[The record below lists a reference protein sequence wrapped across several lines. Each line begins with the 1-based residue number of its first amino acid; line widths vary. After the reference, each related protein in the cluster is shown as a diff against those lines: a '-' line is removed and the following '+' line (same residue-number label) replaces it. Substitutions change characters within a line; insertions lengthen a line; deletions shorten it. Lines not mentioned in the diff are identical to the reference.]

1 MKRNLLTLFACAL
14 FTAGLF
20 AQAGA
25 VSPTRFAAAIEA
37 FEQQDQTAPPP
48 RNSIL
53 FIGSSIFRQW
63 KNLKEQ
69 MAPLPV
75 FNRAFGGSRTADVL
89 YYMDR
94 VVLPYAPKLIVYY
107 CGSND
112 VNAGLGPEGI
122 AKGFFDFVER
132 LHARNPRTRVL
143 YVSIL
148 RAPQKMDSWDK
159 VDEANRLVREY
170 CVRDK
175 RLGFVDA
182 NPAVFDGE
190 GKPRMDLYLADQ
202 LHYKEPAYDGFTAI
216 LKPEVERIWREL
228 K

>member
-1 MKRNLLTLFACAL
+1 MKRILLAVLAWSL
-14 FTAGLF
+14 FTEGLF
-20 AQAGA
+20 AQAGP
-25 VSPTRFAAAIEA
+25 VSPTRFAAAIKA
-37 FEQQDQTAPPP
+37 FEDLDQVAPPP

-63 KNLKEQ
+63 TNLKEQ

-89 YYMDR
+89 YYVDR

-112 VNAGLGPEGI
+112 VTAGLGPDGI

-132 LHARNPRTRVL
+132 VHAKNPGTRLL

-170 CVRDK
+170 CARDK
-175 RLGFVDA
+175 RLGFIDA

-190 GKPRMDLYLADQ
+190 GKPRMDLYLADR

-216 LKPEVERIWREL
+216 IKPEVERIWREL